1 MQLTKTFAAEQFARG
16 LESWQWLDLRGKT
29 PRFASLFGD
38 VFLEDESGWW
48 FLDRL
53 EGSIDRAWDSR
64 EALTEVL
71 STDQGQDQYL
81 LGGLAIAAQANGLVL
96 GAEEI
101 YDFMPPPILGGQ
113 TVLDN
118 ITTGGFVITLD
129 ISGQL
134 HEQVRRLPPGT
145 RLSKITI
152 SEG

>member
-1 MQLTKTFAAEQFARG
+1 MHLTKTFPAEQFEHG
-16 LESWQWLDLRGKT
+16 LQAWQWLDLLGKT

-38 VFLEDESGWW
+38 VFLQDERGWW
-48 FLDRL
+48 YLDRL
-53 EGSIDRAWDSR
+53 EGSIEHVWESR
-64 EALTEVL
+64 QALDDEL
-71 STDQGQDQYL
+71 STERGQDHYL
-81 LGGLAIAAQANGLVL
+81 LGGLAMAAQAKGLIL
-96 GAEEI
+96 GPDEI

-118 ITTGGFVITLD
+118 VTTGGFAITLD

-145 RLSKITI
+145 RISKITL